1 MLTWKEQF
9 TSGHVMVVF
18 LICILN
24 PLLGL
29 LLGARIDLFVEED
42 TLNRTSGLN
51 EFHEL
56 EGWPCRQRK
65 ISLYVFPASII
76 IEFVFVCLTFKPF
89 VRACV
94 CVCVYVCMLHRKNR
108 LKFSTQAVDNKLAEF

>member
-1 MLTWKEQF
+1 
-9 TSGHVMVVF
+9 MVVF

-56 EGWPCRQRK
+56 EG
-65 ISLYVFPASII
+65 
-76 IEFVFVCLTFKPF
+76 
-89 VRACV
+89 
-94 CVCVYVCMLHRKNR
+94 
-108 LKFSTQAVDNKLAEF
+108 